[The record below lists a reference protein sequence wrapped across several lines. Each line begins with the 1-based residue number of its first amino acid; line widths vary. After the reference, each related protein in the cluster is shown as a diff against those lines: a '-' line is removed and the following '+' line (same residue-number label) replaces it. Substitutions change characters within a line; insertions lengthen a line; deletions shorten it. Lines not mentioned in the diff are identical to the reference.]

1 VRKLILQQDGM
12 ALVLALIVML
22 VLTTGAAT
30 AYFYAQSNSRESTQ
44 SRAQG
49 DAYHAAEAGLSA
61 AIAVIQNPNNND
73 QDSTLFG
80 SAGNMTLIC
89 VDPNVAAVNGS
100 CPAGQRTWATYGG
113 SLDTSGSASVWTL
126 TAYGYA
132 ANTDSQGARPIQH
145 KVSAQI
151 QLQAENDTSAV
162 DDSWSY
168 LFSTQ
173 TQSAN
178 KACDQTYTTQIST
191 FVYAQGNLCLSG
203 NGEFIDSSSHS
214 TKVEANGYIEL
225 QSSTNSFVGTSTNSA
240 VGTVK
245 TNFGCIYSGTT
256 YHPCATSSA
265 HQFIKS
271 SSGTTD
277 GITPP
282 VVDWDAWY
290 RSAAPGP
297 HVNCVASKSSSPSS
311 QWPVFD
317 YNLLRDDTLDKAPYN
332 QIVNLTPNY
341 SYKCWTNNGH
351 IYWDASKDQLQLGGT
366 IFIDGSATIANGLAN
381 TYQGY
386 GTIYLSGTF
395 LLGANT
401 EVCAWVVSHG
411 ACSSFWSLFGF
422 FVIAANGNA
431 STPNT
436 VQSQGGAVPAGDG
449 IELGA
454 GSTFQGWLYAT
465 NNIHAESTTTIM
477 GPMIGNQLQL
487 NSNVTAWQSTW
498 GGQGPSGAPGNEPS
512 NNDANTPMNFTG

>member
-1 VRKLILQQDGM
+1 RLHAHRDDRHDGDPQRHPRRAHDDVRAGRSRRDRPEQALPRGAAGADGDLDDPHRRTQRVQRDPHRQLERPLLLLGQLEQPVLLGGLGLDGFELHELELCRRLHRLVHARERQRLPAVPPSERVGLWHDRRQAGSELPHHREHLHLHRRRLERQRRTRPLSALPRRSGLPPHVEEVRQVRGQRRDRAEELVKELIVRKLILQQDGM

-49 DAYHAAEAGLSA
+49 DASHAAEAGLSA

-290 RSAAPGP
+290 RS
-297 HVNCVASKSSSPSS
+297 
-311 QWPVFD
+311 
-317 YNLLRDDTLDKAPYN
+317 
-332 QIVNLTPNY
+332 
-341 SYKCWTNNGH
+341 
-351 IYWDASKDQLQLGGT
+351 
-366 IFIDGSATIANGLAN
+366 
-381 TYQGY
+381 
-386 GTIYLSGTF
+386 
-395 LLGANT
+395 
-401 EVCAWVVSHG
+401 
-411 ACSSFWSLFGF
+411 
-422 FVIAANGNA
+422 
-431 STPNT
+431 
-436 VQSQGGAVPAGDG
+436 
-449 IELGA
+449 
-454 GSTFQGWLYAT
+454 
-465 NNIHAESTTTIM
+465 
-477 GPMIGNQLQL
+477 
-487 NSNVTAWQSTW
+487 
-498 GGQGPSGAPGNEPS
+498 
-512 NNDANTPMNFTG
+512 